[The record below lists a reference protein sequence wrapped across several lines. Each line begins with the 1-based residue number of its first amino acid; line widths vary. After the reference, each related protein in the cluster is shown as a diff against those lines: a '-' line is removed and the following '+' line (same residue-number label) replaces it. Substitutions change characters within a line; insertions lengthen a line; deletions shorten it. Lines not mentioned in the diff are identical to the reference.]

1 MAYTDQSAY
10 FRTIYPALTGHPE
23 PFFWQVD
30 LFRRMC
36 DSEIPSEAVLPTGCG
51 KTSAMAIWLLALA
64 WQARN
69 GPQNLSL
76 PRRLVWVVNRRVVV
90 DQATREAEEIR
101 ARLNDQSLPVVAP
114 VREALRSLSGGDGL
128 IGVSTLRGQFADNAE
143 WRANPARP
151 AIIVS
156 VRPNPSLTS
165 SGFLFPGE
173 IGQLDSSRAGCG
185 YRRLATE
192 LGVSQTK
199 YRLER
204 FQRARAAQAAGVR
217 PASF

>member
-1 MAYTDQSAY
+1 MAGVTELAPLVGVLTACAALGVPRASFYRRQHPVLGPRKRPSSP
-10 FRTIYPALTGHPE
+10 RALTPAERATVLGCLHEERFQDRAPA
-23 PFFWQVD
+23 
-30 LFRRMC
+30 
-36 DSEIPSEAVLPTGCG
+36 AVYAT
-51 KTSAMAIWLLALA
+51 LL
-64 WQARN
+64 
-69 GPQNLSL
+69 
-76 PRRLVWVVNRRVVV
+76 
-90 DQATREAEEIR
+90 DE
-101 ARLNDQSLPVVAP
+101 
-114 VREALRSLSGGDGL
+114 GL
-128 IGVSTLRGQFADNAE
+128 YHCS
-143 WRANPARP
+143 
-151 AIIVS
+151 IVS